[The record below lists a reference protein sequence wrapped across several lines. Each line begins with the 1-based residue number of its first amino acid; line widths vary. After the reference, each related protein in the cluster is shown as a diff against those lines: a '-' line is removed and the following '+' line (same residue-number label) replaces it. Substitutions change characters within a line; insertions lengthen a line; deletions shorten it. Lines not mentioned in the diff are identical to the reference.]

1 MRAFIVLGLVFPYQ
15 AKRLALGLG
24 NGLGNVS
31 EMTYFVSSGVTGVH
45 SAVEV

>member
-1 MRAFIVLGLVFPYQ
+1 MHAFIVLGLVFPYQ

-31 EMTYFVSSGVTGVH
+31 EMTLFCVEWGDG
-45 SAVEV
+45 SAQ